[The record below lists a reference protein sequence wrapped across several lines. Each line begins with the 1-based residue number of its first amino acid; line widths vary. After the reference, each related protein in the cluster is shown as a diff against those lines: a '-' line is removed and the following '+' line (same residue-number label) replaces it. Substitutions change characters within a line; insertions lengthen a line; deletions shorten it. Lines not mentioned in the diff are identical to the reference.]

1 VRAGGEGSIVVG
13 SAAGNAVLR
22 ALCALDGAAIAN
34 AIETFDVRLRNE
46 GFVDHSIRS
55 LFPDLPPAAGYAV
68 TARIR
73 CSTPPPVGYQYTD
86 RTDWWQYIVSVP
98 APRFVVVEDV
108 DDRPGLGGFVGE
120 LHATVLRALDC
131 VGYATNGSVRDADA
145 VHARVGLPMFASGVA
160 VSHAFA
166 HIVEFGGPVKI
177 GGLRVASGDL
187 LFGDTHG
194 VQSIPPELVERIPAV
209 AAGMMAHER
218 QIIALCRSPQF
229 SIDALTRLVRSS
241 R

>member
-1 VRAGGEGSIVVG
+1 VG
-13 SAAGNAVLR
+13 SAASNAGLG

-34 AIETFDVRLRNE
+34 AIETFGVRLRNE
-46 GFVDHSIRS
+46 GFADCSIRS

-86 RTDWWQYIVSVP
+86 RTDWWQYILSVP

-108 DDRPGLGGFVGE
+108 DARPGLGGFVGE
-120 LHATVLRALDC
+120 LHATILRALDC
-131 VGYATNGSVRDADA
+131 VGYATNGSVRDVDA
-145 VHARVGLPMFASGVA
+145 VRARVGLPLFASGVA

-166 HIVEFGGPVKI
+166 HVVEFGEPVQI
-177 GGLRVASGDL
+177 GGLRVGSGDL
-187 LFGDTHG
+187 LFGDAHG
-194 VQSIPPELVERIPAV
+194 VQSVPPQLVERIPDAV
-209 AAGMMAHER
+209 ARMMAHER
-218 QIIALCRSPQF
+218 KIIALCRSTQF

>member
-1 VRAGGEGSIVVG
+1 VG
-13 SAAGNAVLR
+13 SAAGNPALS

-34 AIETFDVRLRNE
+34 AIETFGVRLRNE
-46 GFVDHSIRS
+46 GFADNSIRS
-55 LFPDLPPAAGYAV
+55 LFPDLPAVAGYAV

-86 RTDWWQYIVSVP
+86 RTDWWQYILGVP

-108 DDRPGLGGFVGE
+108 DARPGLGGFVGE
-120 LHATVLRALDC
+120 LHATILRALDC

-145 VHARVGLPMFASGVA
+145 VRTRVGLPMFASGVA

-166 HIVEFGGPVKI
+166 HVVEFGKPVQI
-177 GGLRVASGDL
+177 GGLGVASGDL
-187 LFGDTHG
+187 LFGDGHG
-194 VQSIPPELVERIPAV
+194 VQSVPLQLVERIPD
-209 AAGMMAHER
+209 AAARMTAHE
-218 QIIALCRSPQF
+218 QKIIALCRSPQF
-229 SIDALTRLVRSS
+229 SIDALTLLVRSS

>member
-1 VRAGGEGSIVVG
+1 VG
-13 SAAGNAVLR
+13 SPAGHAVLR

-46 GFVDHSIRS
+46 GFADGSIRS

-68 TARIR
+68 TAKIR

-86 RTDWWQYIVSVP
+86 RTDWWHYIASIP

-108 DDRPGLGGFVGE
+108 DEHPGLGGFVGE
-120 LHATVLRALDC
+120 LHATILRALDC

-145 VHARVGLPMFASGVA
+145 VRAQVVLPMFASGIS

-166 HIVEFGGPVKI
+166 HIVEFGGPVRI
-177 GGLRVASGDL
+177 GGLRATSGDL
-187 LFGDTHG
+187 LFGDAHG
-194 VQSIPPELVERIPAV
+194 LQSVPPQLVERIPDV
-209 AAGMMAHER
+209 VAGMLAHER

>member
-1 VRAGGEGSIVVG
+1 VG
-13 SAAGNAVLR
+13 SAASNAVLG

-34 AIETFDVRLRNE
+34 AIETFGVRLRNE
-46 GFVDHSIRS
+46 GFADSSIRT

-86 RTDWWQYIVSVP
+86 RTDWWQYILSVP

-108 DDRPGLGGFVGE
+108 DASPGLGGFVGE
-120 LHATVLRALDC
+120 LHATILSALDC
-131 VGYATNGSVRDADA
+131 AGYATNGSVRDADA
-145 VHARVGLPMFASGVA
+145 VRARVGLPMFASGVA

-166 HIVEFGGPVKI
+166 HVVEFGEPVQI
-177 GGLRVASGDL
+177 GGLRIGSGDL
-187 LFGDTHG
+187 LFGDAHG
-194 VQSIPPELVERIPAV
+194 VQSVPPQLVERIPEAV
-209 AAGMMAHER
+209 ARMMAHER
-218 QIIALCRSPQF
+218 KIIALCRSPQF

>member
-1 VRAGGEGSIVVG
+1 VG
-13 SAAGNAVLR
+13 SAALN
-22 ALCALDGAAIAN
+22 ALCSLDGAAIAN

-46 GFVDHSIRS
+46 GFADSSIRS
-55 LFPDLPPAAGYAV
+55 LCPDLPPAVGYAV

-108 DDRPGLGGFVGE
+108 DENPGLGGFVGE
-120 LHATVLRALDC
+120 LHATILRALDC
-131 VGYATNGSVRDADA
+131 VGYATNGVVRDADA
-145 VHARVGLPMFASGVA
+145 VRARVGLPMFARGVA

-166 HIVEFGGPVKI
+166 HIVEFGGPVQI

-187 LFGDTHG
+187 LFGDAHG
-194 VQSIPPELVERIPAV
+194 LQSVPPQLVERIPGV
-209 AAGMMAHER
+209 VAGMMAHER
-218 QIIALCRSPQF
+218 KVIALCRSPQF
-229 SIDALTRLVRSS
+229 SIDALTQLVRSS

>member
-1 VRAGGEGSIVVG
+1 VG
-13 SAAGNAVLR
+13 SAALG

-46 GFVDHSIRS
+46 GFADRSIRS
-55 LFPDLPPAAGYAV
+55 LFPDLPPVAGYAA

-86 RTDWWQYIVSVP
+86 RTDWWHYIATVP
-98 APRFVVVEDV
+98 APRFVVVEDA
-108 DDRPGLGGFVGE
+108 DERPGLGGFVGE
-120 LHATVLRALDC
+120 LHATILGALDC
-131 VGYATNGSVRDADA
+131 VGYATNGSVRDVAA
-145 VHARVGLPMFASGVA
+145 VRARVGLPLFAGGVA

-166 HIVEFGGPVKI
+166 HIVEFGTPVQI

-187 LFGDTHG
+187 LFGDAHG
-194 VQSIPPELVERIPAV
+194 VQAVPPQLVELLPGVV
-209 AAGMMAHER
+209 AEMTAHER
-218 QIIALCRSPQF
+218 RIIALCRSPRF
-229 SIDALTRLVRSS
+229 AIDALTQLVRSS